1 MKKPIRL
8 LLLTGMLFS
17 IMLKLFG
24 QLAPEMDP
32 IASQMVRSESM
43 DRRMADKEI
52 EMDIKMRDNQTAQEI
67 SRFRGENNNRLEK
80 SIDEMKRVYSLLN
93 ETYNKAEKVMNY
105 QEARDFINRQRN
117 TSSNIVRLL
126 GSLSFSKDMINVD
139 LMQDVIQALLAARQK
154 NREAWEIFQEATKS
168 DNQMTTGER
177 AMQIKQANMRNE
189 ESMLY
194 VERALARIHNH
205 DVRNTQLTNSKKLL
219 RLIEIF

>member
-1 MKKPIRL
+1 MKNPLRL

-24 QLAPEMDP
+24 QLAPETDP

-43 DRRMADKEI
+43 DRRTADKEI
-52 EMDIKMRDNQTAQEI
+52 EMDIKLRDNQTAQEI

-105 QEARDFINRQRN
+105 QEARDFINRQRS

-139 LMQDVIQALLAARQK
+139 LMQDVIQSLLSARQK

-177 AMQIKQANMRNE
+177 AMQIKQASMRNE
-189 ESMLY
+189 EAMLY
-194 VERALARIHNH
+194 VDRALVRIHNH

-219 RLIEIF
+219 KLIDIF